1 MTWLLCVLVPMPGRG
16 SRSRTQTLCPSR
28 ATAAAAARPITPAP
42 TTTTSICSIGFGES
56 KWLGYDRQTACAR
69 RRASRVHVPH
79 SVCRGSSTGAL
90 VKISR
95 VLVLGASGQL
105 GSAVVR
111 TFADREV
118 IAHTSA
124 TLDITDAD
132 AVARTIRA
140 AAPQAIVNCA
150 AFNDVDGAESRPQDA
165 FAVNAFAVRSLAR
178 AVEEIGARLVHYST
192 DFVFDGTA
200 SAPYRETDPPRPRS
214 IYAASKLVGEW
225 FALDSPGSLVLRVE
239 SLFGTPRA
247 WQGRRGTFDSIV
259 NGLERGA
266 AVRVFTDR
274 VVSPGYVPDI
284 AAATRHLLDV
294 GAAPGLYHCVNSG
307 SATWEQVA
315 RELARALGVEP
326 ILDPITMDQVQ
337 MKAARPRF
345 CALATDKMAAAGFP
359 MPSWQDAIAR
369 WLCARGTA
377 VPSK

>member
-1 MTWLLCVLVPMPGRG
+1 
-16 SRSRTQTLCPSR
+16 
-28 ATAAAAARPITPAP
+28 
-42 TTTTSICSIGFGES
+42 
-56 KWLGYDRQTACAR
+56 
-69 RRASRVHVPH
+69 
-79 SVCRGSSTGAL
+79 L

-95 VLVLGASGQL
+95 VFVLGASGQL

-124 TLDITDAD
+124 TLDITDGN

-178 AVEEIGARLVHYST
+178 AAEEIGARLVHYST

-200 SAPYRETDPPRPRS
+200 SVPYRETEPPRPRS

-225 FALDSPGSLVLRVE
+225 FALDAPGSLVLRVE
-239 SLFGTPRA
+239 SLFGTPRT

-284 AAATRHLLDV
+284 AAATGHLLDA

-315 RELARALGVEP
+315 RELARMLGIEP

-369 WLCARGTA
+369 WLSARDTA
-377 VPSK
+377 AHPN